1 MTYATPA
8 ALLDRLGA
16 PDLLALL
23 GDRATD
29 PTDPAAVL
37 AALEAAPSVQRALGD
52 AQAEIDGYLAGRYA
66 LPLATVPPVLER
78 LACDVARYR
87 LYERRPTDEIRQRY
101 EDAVRVLE
109 QIARGTVTLG
119 LPAADT
125 PAPVAGR
132 VEFTGAPRRFSR
144 DSLQGY

>member
-16 PDLLALL
+16 PALLALL
-23 GDRATD
+23 GNRTTD
-29 PTDPAAVL
+29 PADPAAVL
-37 AALEAAPSVQRALGD
+37 AVLAAAPSVQRALGD
-52 AQAEIDGYLAGRYA
+52 AQAEVDGYIAGRYA

-87 LYERRPTDEIRQRY
+87 LYESKPTPEIRQRY

-119 LPAADT
+119 LPAADA
-125 PAPVAGR
+125 PAPVPGR
-132 VEFTGAPRRFSR
+132 VEFSAPPRRFSR
-144 DSLQGY
+144 DSLGGF

>member
-37 AALEAAPSVQRALGD
+37 AALEAAPSVQRALTD
-52 AQAEIDGYLAGRYA
+52 AQAEIDGYLAGRYG

-87 LYERRPTDEIRQRY
+87 LYERRPTDEIRTRY

-109 QIARGTVTLG
+109 QIARGAFTLG
-119 LPAADT
+119 LPAAQT
-125 PAPVAGR
+125 PAPAPALI
-132 VEFTGAPRRFSR
+132 EFTAPSRQFGR
-144 DSLQGY
+144 DSLGGF